1 MIEKIVVT
9 NKNKINGEVFELS
22 ITHLVLQKNRRLT
35 DFLIIVAGAVV
46 ANTNL
51 EINTATLKDVTDVEF
66 FEWIKDTVEMIMSI
80 K

>member
-51 EINTATLKDVTDVEF
+51 EINTATLKDVTDEEF